1 MISRSSLALTLACF
15 AAAAVAIGACGLDVV
30 GSLAPGASTDGGA
43 SDGERASDGAASDGG
58 PSALPLLDA
67 GTSPDAATALDAG
80 PAPGFCASQ
89 PAGWV
94 FCNDFEKSVV
104 GFASQRS
111 TGGSVDLASTSGGN
125 QALRVRVNDGEGTRS
140 VYVTEPL
147 TPLGDM
153 VETGF
158 DVTFVFSVRK
168 SSLGYAVL
176 GGPLLAAD
184 PGATA
189 GLALGVAAFDDGVR
203 LDMAGNGAF
212 PSVYWLPGDAWHAAW
227 VRHGKAPVG
236 DPFVQVLVDG
246 VVVAFQRVPKEED
259 WSALVLR
266 LGGYFTSKDAGSLE
280 VLYDDVL
287 VRTF

>member
-1 MISRSSLALTLACF
+1 MMSRSSLALSCF
-15 AAAAVAIGACGLDVV
+15 ATAALALAACGLDVI
-30 GSLAPGASTDGGA
+30 GNYAPGASTAGGATDGG
-43 SDGERASDGAASDGG
+43 GVLDGAGSDGG
-58 PSALPLLDA
+58 NAALPLLDA
-67 GTSPDAATALDAG
+67 GASPDAATVLDAG

-94 FCNDFEKSVV
+94 YCNDFEKAVV

-111 TGGSVDLASTSGGN
+111 IGGSVDLASTSGSN
-125 QALRVRVNDGEGTRS
+125 HALRVRVNDGSDTRS

-147 TPLGDM
+147 TTLGEM

-158 DVTFVFSVRK
+158 DVTFDFSVRK
-168 SSLGYAVL
+168 SSLAYAVL
-176 GGPLLAAD
+176 GGPLLTTE

-189 GLALGVAAFDDGVR
+189 GLPLGVAAFDDGVR
-203 LDMAGNGAF
+203 LDMAGNGDF
-212 PSVYWLPGDAWHAAW
+212 PSVYWPAGDAWHSAW
-227 VRHGKAPVG
+227 IRHGKAPVG

-246 VVVAFQRVPKEED
+246 VVVAFQRVPKEQD